1 MKYFNKSLLLYYD
14 VIFSIHNLDLLHD
27 GANELLGVLPG
38 GEVQGVVVVEGGVA
52 GDEDEAGAEDPE
64 HEASGSGEQ
73 EEGDGAEADTHVL
86 LGQADLVT
94 CNGELALGV
103 SEAGD
108 VGGAPGGREDD
119 DEEGRGD
126 QAVEDQHQE
135 HHHIVG
141 LEVVNILVKPLR
153 QTPST
158 RGNLEV
164 GGIEECSQGPDVGL
178 PPAKPLLDGWLGDAD
193 RNRETHFSSK
203 QRLGVLTRADLSCF
217 VVNITAQ
224 LNIYLRVLGF
234 I

>member
-86 LGQADLVT
+86 LGQAYLMT
-94 CNGELALGV
+94 CNGELAL
-103 SEAGD
+103 SILEASD
-108 VGGAPGGREDD
+108 VACTPGGGEDD

-126 QAVEDQHQE
+126 EAVEHQHQE

-141 LEVVNILVKPLR
+141 LEVVNILIQPLG
-153 QTPST
+153 QPPCT

-164 GGIEECSQGPDVGL
+164 VGVEECPQRPDIGL
-178 PPAKPLLDGWLGDAD
+178 PAAKPLLDGGLRDTDGHW
-193 RNRETHFSSK
+193 ETHLSSK
-203 QRLGVLTRADLSCF
+203 QRLGVLARADLWSL
-217 VVNITAQ
+217 VVNFSAQ
-224 LNIYLRVLGF
+224 LYVNL
-234 I
+234 